1 MKEKTMMMEKPK
13 RLIHLLGVLL
23 LGSSHL
29 LLLPAIA
36 GEIYSY
42 TDANGVRVYT
52 DKMPVN
58 SSRFKLY
65 SPPAQK
71 PASSGSV
78 KVYKCMDSK
87 GVIHYTDKPKSS
99 CYHLISMG
107 GSIVPRFSS
116 PLDSDVSLHQK
127 FEHYK
132 TLIQDVATSTLLEPA
147 LLHAII
153 ETESAYNPN
162 AVSPKGAVGL
172 MQLMPATAKRFG
184 VTDRRD
190 AAANVYGGAT
200 YVRHL
205 LKLFNNDLK
214 LALAAYN
221 AGENAVKRY
230 DNQIPPYR
238 ETRNYVKK
246 VMRLYRAYQAQM

>member
-1 MKEKTMMMEKPK
+1 MKEKTMMMKIRK
-13 RLIHLLGVLL
+13 RLIYLLFLL
-23 LGSSHL
+23 ASSHL
-29 LLLPAIA
+29 LPLPAIA
-36 GEIYSY
+36 GQIYSY
-42 TDANGVRVYT
+42 IDANGVRVYT

-58 SSRFKLY
+58 RPQIKLY

-78 KVYKCMDSK
+78 KIYKCMDSK
-87 GVIHYTDKPKSS
+87 GIIHYTDKPKSS
-99 CYHLISMG
+99 CYHLIHMG
-107 GSIVPRFSS
+107 GSTVPRFSS
-116 PLDSDVSLHQK
+116 PVNSDVSLHKK

-132 TLIQDVATSTLLEPA
+132 TLIQDVATSTRLDPA
-147 LLHAII
+147 LLHAVI

-184 VTDRRD
+184 VTDRSD
-190 AAANVYGGAT
+190 AASNVYGGAT
-200 YVRHL
+200 YLRHL
-205 LKLFNNDLK
+205 LELFDNDLK
-214 LALAAYN
+214 LALASYN

-230 DNQIPPYR
+230 NNQIPPYR